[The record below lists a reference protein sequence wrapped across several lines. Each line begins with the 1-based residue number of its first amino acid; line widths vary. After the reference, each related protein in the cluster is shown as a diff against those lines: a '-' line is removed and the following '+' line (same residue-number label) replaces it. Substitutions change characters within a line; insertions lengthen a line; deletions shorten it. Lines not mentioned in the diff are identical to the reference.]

1 MIVYTRPNNKFLP
14 IDFSFKV
21 CIIYTEVLMTQEFVN
36 FISTAYKTGMCPL
49 NSLRNKTE
57 KEWTAT
63 HYVAERPGF
72 TRLSAEGEEDLWV
85 ETPHATKLV
94 ETLQKFETFP
104 VTASE
109 EEISF
114 WLSTLGK
121 KWDSQRPVVLRDF
134 LFENWSGETLTVRE
148 QLVCDAPG
156 SAVLGYVFYFG
167 ETMIAVL
174 TEKNRVPMK
183 LLARHELQQSQL
195 AAV

>member
-1 MIVYTRPNNKFLP
+1 
-14 IDFSFKV
+14 
-21 CIIYTEVLMTQEFVN
+21 MTQEFVN